1 MTAGSQSLEAMTMVL
16 RQLPTLAE
24 TRAVTAACNAFRTL
38 CSRDFRTVVG
48 SAADPD
54 VEAFVDALSEAGQCF
69 SRRQQAAIQTWL
81 PVELPHSIAVDTA
94 ATDDADLIAE
104 MARDVAAMT
113 AMDDL
118 ADRLVDTITEALA
131 DELLDLSAAA
141 VARLGSRRRH
151 PSSSMGQGI
160 WHRQAARRD
169 EQN

>member
-1 MTAGSQSLEAMTMVL
+1 MTSDSQSLSALTMVL
-16 RQLPTLAE
+16 RQVPTLSEAL
-24 TRAVTAACNAFRTL
+24 AVPAASDAFRTI
-38 CSRDFRTVVG
+38 CSRAFRTMVG
-48 SAADPD
+48 NAADPD
-54 VEAFVDALSEAGQCF
+54 VEAFIDALSAAGQCF
-69 SRRQQAAIQTWL
+69 SRRQQAAINTWL
-81 PVELPHSIAVDTA
+81 PVVLPPSIVADTTA
-94 ATDDADLIAE
+94 EDDADLIAE

-113 AMDDL
+113 AMDDH